1 MRVLLTFMSVL
12 AVTTAVAQAVPKNI
26 VAEHFTNTYCS
37 VCASNNPG
45 FYSNLNNFPQVLH
58 VSYYPSAP
66 YAACPLNQHNKTEN
80 DARANFY
87 SVYGATPKLVVQGKV
102 VSGALT
108 NATIFQNELGQTSS
122 FEMKVIMKEV
132 NVNLFEVRVV
142 VKKKDTSTATGL
154 NIYAAVVED
163 TLFYN
168 ANNGENIH
176 YNVFRKSVWG
186 TQPIAIT
193 VPAAIGDSVV
203 QTQILNYNSVW
214 NKNRL
219 YTVAILQSGSKNVL
233 QASISNHVSGTTGIE
248 NHVANTATI
257 RLTPNPVADL
267 LMLEGINT
275 GVDKLVVV
283 NLLGESKEL
292 AYIHGEAD
300 VSMLSKG
307 IYTLLIYSNSTMS
320 VVRFVKN

>member
-1 MRVLLTFMSVL
+1 MRVLLTFMSVI
-12 AVTTAVAQAVPKNI
+12 AVMMAVAQPVPKNV

-66 YAACPLNQHNKTEN
+66 YAACPLNQHNKIEN

-87 SVYGATPKLVVQGKV
+87 SVYGATPRLVVQGKV
-102 VSGALT
+102 VSGSLT
-108 NATIFQNELGQTSS
+108 NATIFQNELGQKSS
-122 FEMKVIMKEV
+122 FEVKVIMKEV
-132 NVNLFEVRVV
+132 NMNLFEVRVV

-163 TLFYN
+163 TLFYS
-168 ANNGENIH
+168 ANNGENKH

-186 TQPIAIT
+186 AQPIAIT
-193 VPAAIGDSVV
+193 VPATIGDSIV

-219 YTVAILQSGSKNVL
+219 YTVAILQDGSKNAL
-233 QASISNHVSGTTGIE
+233 QASKSNHVSSTTGID
-248 NHVANTATI
+248 NYVVDAAPI
-257 RLTPNPVADL
+257 RLTPNPVVDL
-267 LMLEGINT
+267 LMLEGIRT

-292 AYIHGEAD
+292 AYIDGKAD
-300 VSMLSKG
+300 VSILPKG
-307 IYTLLIYSNSTMS
+307 IYTLLVYGNSTIS
-320 VVRFVKN
+320 IVRFIKN